1 MFVVLEVDEQGTP
14 VGDSV
19 FTSLAAARLQRIEL
33 DLDAAIRETYAVFEL
48 TEVED

>member
-19 FTSLAAARLQRIEL
+19 FTSLAAARLHRIEL
-33 DLDAAIRETYAVFEL
+33 NVDDPRYRVFEL

>member
-14 VGDSV
+14 FGDSV

-33 DLDAAIRETYAVFEL
+33 DVDDPRYRVFEL
-48 TEVED
+48 TEVD